1 MGVGIRFDTTW
12 YTNRPLHGIFFSVKL
27 YTIELSFMLQCGI
40 FFSTVTHTKGKTMNK
55 TPVVISNGDFHIEN
69 TSQRFENNPFIEFME
84 IRTSNKVILGR
95 SEAVT
100 TNSRTGEI
108 MGHQLVATFKKV
120 DAEQFVKIFA
130 DKISTIFNLSK
141 TGYKMLMIIINV
153 MQERTISKDLFYMSF
168 RDAEVTAQAKN
179 NTLSRVTFKKG
190 VAELISNG
198 IIARA
203 ASVNTYY
210 INPAIIYNGN
220 RTKLTF
226 VEQYQMASA
235 EELAQPDLLED

>member
-1 MGVGIRFDTTW
+1 
-12 YTNRPLHGIFFSVKL
+12 
-27 YTIELSFMLQCGI
+27 
-40 FFSTVTHTKGKTMNK
+40 MNK
-55 TPVVISNGDFHIEN
+55 TPVVVSNGEFHIVN

-84 IRTSNKVILGR
+84 VRTRNKVILGR

-100 TNSRTGEI
+100 TNPRTGEI
-108 MGHQLVATFKKV
+108 MGHQMVATFKKV

-153 MQERTISKDLFYMSF
+153 IQDRTISKDLFYMAYH
-168 RDAEVTAQAKN
+168 DAEKSAQLKN
-179 NTLSRVTFKKG
+179 NTLARITFKKG
-190 VAELISNG
+190 VAELISHG

-226 VEQYQMASA
+226 VEQYQMVTP
-235 EELAQPDLLED
+235 EEIAQPDLLED